1 MTASDAVGDRGRR
14 LWSARGEWAPSW
26 LAAGTALLGV
36 VSVLTG
42 ALPASPV
49 ARLSGS
55 AELLPAYPPHSARA
69 ASVALG
75 VLLLLVSGG
84 LRRRKRRAWFLAVVA
99 ASAATLLHTVRDLD
113 VPQAGFSAVLLLVL
127 LATRSGFTG
136 VPDPRSRWGTAA
148 VVAASGAVCAGAGV
162 AVVALNRDGQVGR
175 PGLWAV
181 AQEVT
186 LGMVGASGPVQFTT
200 AGRAAHVATTL
211 AALGGVVLLSAV
223 SSLLRPAGG
232 PHPVN
237 GAEQARLRELIADH
251 GDIDSLS
258 YFALRPDKSVIFSPT
273 GKAAIGYRVIRGVTL
288 AAGDP
293 LGDPEAWPGAIGA
306 WLTQARRYAW
316 TPAVLAA
323 SSRGATAYQ
332 RAGLD
337 ALEVGDEA
345 IIDVGGFTLEG
356 RPMRTVRQSVN
367 RVRRLGYTSDV
378 TDTDELT
385 PAERSELRDAVDRWR
400 DGTQERGFSMAL
412 GRFADPSD
420 PGCAVVRVRDPHGR
434 LCGMLHLVPWGPR
447 GLSLD
452 LMRRCPQADNG
463 VVELMVVDL
472 VHALRAS
479 GGERISLN
487 FAVFRSIFDR
497 AARLG
502 AGPVLRAA
510 HTLLLWASR
519 FWQIESLYRANAKYQ
534 PSWEPRFLCFQRAS
548 DIGVITLRALQA
560 EAFITLPR
568 PRWRRRREPPT
579 DATTD
584 LDTELDPAS
593 SVTIG

>member
-1 MTASDAVGDRGRR
+1 
-14 LWSARGEWAPSW
+14 
-26 LAAGTALLGV
+26 
-36 VSVLTG
+36 VLTG

-84 LRRRKRRAWFLAVVA
+84 LRRRKRRAWLLAVVA
-99 ASAATLLHTVRDLD
+99 ALAATLLHTVRDMD
-113 VPQAGFSAVLLLVL
+113 VAQAGFSAVLLLVL
-127 LATRSGFTG
+127 LAARGEFAG

-148 VVAASGAVCAGAGV
+148 VGAASGAVCAGAGV
-162 AVVALNRDGQVGR
+162 AVLALDRDGQIGR
-175 PGLWAV
+175 PGVWAV
-181 AQEVT
+181 AREVA
-186 LGMVGASGPVQFTT
+186 LGMVGASGPVQFTS
-200 AGRAAHVATTL
+200 AGRAAHVATTF
-211 AALGGVVLLSAV
+211 AALGGVVLLSLV

-251 GDIDSLS
+251 GEIDSLS
-258 YFALRPDKSVIFSPT
+258 YFALRSDKSVIFSPT
-273 GKAAIGYRVIRGVTL
+273 GKAAIAYRVIRGVTL

-293 LGDPEAWPGAIGA
+293 LGEPEAWPGAIGA

-323 SSRGATAYQ
+323 STRGATAYQ

-378 TDTDELT
+378 TDTDRLT
-385 PAERSELRDAVDRWR
+385 PGERSELRDAVDRWR

-452 LMRRCPQADNG
+452 LMRRSPQADNG

-479 GGERISLN
+479 GGERVSLN

-510 HTLLLWASR
+510 HTLLRWASR

-534 PSWEPRFLCFQRAS
+534 PRWEPRFMCFQRAA

-560 EAFITLPR
+560 EAFIPLPR
-568 PRWRRRREPPT
+568 PRWRRRQEPPT
-579 DATTD
+579 GTAPD
-584 LDTELDPAS
+584 LDTELRPAS